1 MNSSIE
7 TLPRWGHAHKITL
20 TLSEDTGR
28 KQHGSKNHHPT
39 KETPLSNASAHP
51 DIEILVL
58 GSGNFGTCLAQHL
71 AQKGFPVKMWGRS
84 KTIAQTINS
93 KHINPRYLSHINLS
107 PLLYASTDLSESQ
120 IAATRYLV
128 IAVPTQSL
136 RAVLQ
141 PMKGKLHDDC
151 IVICAAKGIE
161 NDTLSFPINIIEQ
174 ELGPR
179 YFDRTAI
186 LSGPSFASEVAEQ
199 QPTAVSVGCKD
210 LGVGGK
216 AQELFHSSFFRVYT
230 TQDPIGLEVAGALK
244 NVIALAS
251 GAASGLGFQQN
262 AKAALLARG
271 IAEITRIGSALGAD
285 PLTFLGL
292 GGVGDL
298 FLTCTSEKSRNF
310 TVGFRLG
317 KGEKLENVLA
327 TLGSVAEGVWTT
339 RAAFTLTQK
348 LQVDAPIVKAVHG
361 VLYGGV
367 TIQEA
372 LHNLLSREMKAE
384 VSLPRS

>member
-1 MNSSIE
+1 M
-7 TLPRWGHAHKITL
+7 
-20 TLSEDTGR
+20 
-28 KQHGSKNHHPT
+28 
-39 KETPLSNASAHP
+39 SNAAVYP
-51 DIEILVL
+51 NTEILIL

-71 AQKGFPVKMWGRS
+71 AQKGFSVKMWGRS
-84 KTIAQTINS
+84 KTIAHTINE
-93 KHINPRYLSHINLS
+93 KHINPRYLNHIKLAPS
-107 PLLYASTDLSESQ
+107 LYACTELTDAQLS
-120 IAATRYLV
+120 ATRFLV

-136 RAVLQ
+136 RSVLQ
-141 PMKGKLHDDC
+141 PLRGKLPDDC
-151 IVICAAKGIE
+151 IIICAAKGIE
-161 NDTLSFPINIIEQ
+161 NDSLSFPINIIGD
-174 ELGPR
+174 ELGQGF
-179 YFDRTAI
+179 YERTAI

-210 LGVGGK
+210 VEVGTRT
-216 AQELFHSSFFRVYT
+216 QELFHSSFFRVYT
-230 TQDPIGLEVAGALK
+230 TRDPIGLEVAGALK

-317 KGEKLENVLA
+317 KGEKLEDVLA

-348 LQVDAPIVKAVHG
+348 LKVDAPIVQAVHG

-372 LHNLLSREMKAE
+372 LHNLLNREMKAE
-384 VSLPRS
+384 VSLPRK

>member
-1 MNSSIE
+1 
-7 TLPRWGHAHKITL
+7 
-20 TLSEDTGR
+20 
-28 KQHGSKNHHPT
+28 
-39 KETPLSNASAHP
+39 
-51 DIEILVL
+51 
-58 GSGNFGTCLAQHL
+58 
-71 AQKGFPVKMWGRS
+71 MWGRS
-84 KTIAQTINS
+84 KTIAQTINE
-93 KHINPRYLSHINLS
+93 KHINPRYLSHIQLA
-107 PLLYASTDLSESQ
+107 PHLYACTDISELQ
-120 IAATRYLV
+120 LAATRYLV

-136 RAVLQ
+136 RSVLR
-141 PMKGKLHDDC
+141 PLRNKLHPDC

-161 NDTLSFPINIIEQ
+161 NETLRFPINIIDE
-174 ELGPR
+174 ELGKGF
-179 YFDRTAI
+179 YERTAI

-210 LGVGGK
+210 LEVGTRV
-216 AQELFHSSFFRVYT
+216 QELFHSSFFRVYT
-230 TQDPIGLEVAGALK
+230 TLDPIGLEVAGALK

-271 IAEITRIGSALGAD
+271 IAEITRIGASLGAD

-298 FLTCTSEKSRNF
+298 FLTCTSEKSRNY

-317 KGEKLENVLA
+317 KGEKLEEVLA

-339 RAAFTLTQK
+339 RAAYALTQK
-348 LQVDAPIVKAVHG
+348 LKVDAPIVHAVHG

-367 TIQEA
+367 TIKEA
-372 LHNLLSREMKAE
+372 LHNLLSREMKPE
-384 VSLPRS
+384 VSLPKL